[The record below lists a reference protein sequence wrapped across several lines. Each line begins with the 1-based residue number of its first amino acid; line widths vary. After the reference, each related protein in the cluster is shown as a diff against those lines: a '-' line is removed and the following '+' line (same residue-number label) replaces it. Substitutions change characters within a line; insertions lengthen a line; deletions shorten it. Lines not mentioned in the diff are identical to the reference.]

1 MKIKKSDIAKMVK
14 EEVASLKKEDVSLPG
29 NIKRFM
35 GKLTSALKDKGL
47 NRKRQTAILGGVID
61 SLGIDPSQLM
71 MMVKKAKKHNMSRGL
86 PENEVNEEKFSAEQL
101 KFAKPIFQAAA
112 KKGGFKIKK
121 MYMSMRPQAE
131 INVFSYGKDSG
142 NMLSVWGQA
151 LTKKAAMDIKKIVE
165 KSDSDMIIGEKSYR
179 PKITVKPDTEY
190 LDLHDAA
197 EFAGVKYDDDE
208 YDRLFRNRK

>member
-71 MMVKKAKKHNMSRGL
+71 MMV
-86 PENEVNEEKFSAEQL
+86 
-101 KFAKPIFQAAA
+101 
-112 KKGGFKIKK
+112 
-121 MYMSMRPQAE
+121 
-131 INVFSYGKDSG
+131 
-142 NMLSVWGQA
+142 
-151 LTKKAAMDIKKIVE
+151 
-165 KSDSDMIIGEKSYR
+165 
-179 PKITVKPDTEY
+179 
-190 LDLHDAA
+190 
-197 EFAGVKYDDDE
+197 
-208 YDRLFRNRK
+208 